1 MKIWGKEEQKR
12 DTEAKIQTHNKCMDT
27 KGGSGDGMNREMGID
42 IYTVSILCIN
52 SGLMRTYIQHRE
64 LYSMVCSNLNG
75 EEIQNFKQRDYTY
88 TYGWFTLLQQKL
100 TQHCKEI
107 LNQENV
113 LERKHYLPSYSNY
126 MTLYRRGKTMEM
138 GKDQVARDL
147 GRGKEG

>member
-27 KGGSGDGMNREMGID
+27 KGGRGDGMNWELGIG
-42 IYTVSILCIN
+42 IYTVLILCVNIE
-52 SGLMRTYIQHRE
+52 LMRTYRE
-64 LYSMVCSNLNG
+64 LYSMLCSNLNG
-75 EEIQNFKQRDYTY
+75 DEIQNFKQRDYTY

-107 LNQENV
+107 INQGNV
-113 LERKHYLPSYSNY
+113 LKRKHYLPSYSNY
-126 MTLYRRGKTMEM
+126 MTRYRRGKTMQM
-138 GKDQVARDL
+138 GKDQVARGL